1 MKSTCT
7 YSDASAFRPIA
18 VTILLET
25 QQDAEAFR
33 TLVSRN
39 VTIPRLVN
47 EKFFGGGD
55 PDQAQQDVYTLL
67 GDLQAQLTEK
77 GFDYPKPAQD

>member
-1 MKSTCT
+1 MKATCT
-7 YSDASAFRPIA
+7 TAASGAYQPIA

-39 VTIPRLVN
+39 VTIPNLV
-47 EKFFGGGD
+47 EDKFYGNGSPSAAREITYD
-55 PDQAQQDVYTLL
+55 LL
-67 GDLQAQLTEK
+67 GDLQRQLNSL
-77 GFDYPKPAQD
+77 GFGYPRNGV